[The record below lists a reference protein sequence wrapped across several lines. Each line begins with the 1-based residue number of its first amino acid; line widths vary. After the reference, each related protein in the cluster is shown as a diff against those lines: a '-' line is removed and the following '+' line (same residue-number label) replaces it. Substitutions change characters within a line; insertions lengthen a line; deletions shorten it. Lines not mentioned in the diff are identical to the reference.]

1 MYLISYRGFK
11 NVNLPQI
18 SQESCTIIQPQMI
31 GLLVRDVIKSVELS
45 YFQRIFFTSST
56 TVFSKSNRFKFT
68 IVRTQTIY
76 IMSQWLSNASPSFT
90 EFQNYIQTGIEKLNN
105 RVNRMLITW
114 SKSGLKLIIKRMF
127 LKVITS
133 LNTNFT
139 VVFYS
144 DYR

>member
-1 MYLISYRGFK
+1 
-11 NVNLPQI
+11 
-18 SQESCTIIQPQMI
+18 MI

-56 TVFSKSNRFKFT
+56 TVFSKSNSFNRFKFT

-90 EFQNYIQTGIEKLNN
+90 EFQNYIQTGIKKLNN